1 MSDPCAY
8 CNRSPPASSDEYQ
21 IQVHP
26 YHRRDRL
33 LYPSIK
39 DDKRAIHFVD
49 WINTKFPSDE
59 SREYVLKYISMDPS
73 DHLFVQEFERI
84 NKLILDD
91 RIKLNR
97 LYSDVSSYIRIRLPY
112 YYATPL
118 KNPRT
123 KGDDNPTMM
132 QELNAVLLSL
142 GIRGCRGDDGNIVF
156 SNTDGNAGSV
166 IVPDTLKECPP
177 RKD

>member
-1 MSDPCAY
+1 MPDACDCSTP
-8 CNRSPPASSDEYQ
+8 NPSFDEYQ
-21 IQVHP
+21 IQEQP

-33 LYPSIK
+33 LYPSIR

-59 SREYVLKYISMDPS
+59 SREYVLKYISMDPY
-73 DHLFVQEFERI
+73 DHLFVQEVERI

-97 LYSDVSSYIRIRLPY
+97 LYSDISPYIRIRLPY

-123 KGDDNPTMM
+123 KGGDDPMTK
-132 QELNAVLLSL
+132 QELSAILLSL
-142 GIRGCRGDDGNIVF
+142 GIRGCRGADGNIVF
-156 SNTDGNAGSV
+156 SNTGGNAGTA
-166 IVPDTLKECPP
+166 IIPDTLKECPP